1 MNPELLSTLY
11 YISAVTLVIFSLSL
25 YLLKVLFDVDLWLAW
40 KRPKVSM
47 LVVVFGSIWWIANL
61 GLSAYLSFLEPRN
74 LFFVGIVWKSVA
86 AFLLLTGMAVG
97 LWATKLFKTV
107 KRLYGGDRDM
117 LVTEGPYRYTRHPQY
132 LSLMLN
138 AIALAIFFNTLQVF
152 VFAITI
158 TASAY
163 TAALMEEMELE
174 KIFGQKYRDY
184 KNKTP
189 FFPFLRV

>member
-11 YISAVTLVIFSLSL
+11 YLSAAALVVFSLLL
-25 YLLKVLFDVDLWLAW
+25 YLLKVLFNVDLWLGW
-40 KRPKVSM
+40 ERPKVSM
-47 LVVVFGSIWWIANL
+47 LVVVFGSIWWVANL
-61 GLSAYLSFLEPRN
+61 GLSVYLSFLAPQN
-74 LFFVGIVWKSVA
+74 LFFGGIVWKFVA

-97 LWATKLFKTV
+97 LWATRLFRTV

-138 AIALAIFFNTLQVF
+138 AFALAVFFNTLQML

-158 TASAY
+158 IASAY
-163 TAALMEEMELE
+163 IAALMEEMELE
-174 KIFGQKYRDY
+174 KIFGQQYTDY

>member
-1 MNPELLSTLY
+1 LSTLY
-11 YISAVTLVIFSLSL
+11 YISTAALVIFSLLL
-25 YLLKVLFDVDLWLAW
+25 YVLKALFNVDLWLAW

-47 LVVVFGSIWWIANL
+47 LVVIFGSIWWIANL
-61 GLSAYLSFLEPRN
+61 GLSVYLSFLASQT
-74 LFFVGIVWKSVA
+74 LFFVGMVWKFVA

-97 LWATKLFKTV
+97 LWATRLFRTV

-117 LVTEGPYRYTRHPQY
+117 LVTEGSYKYTRHPQY

-163 TAALMEEMELE
+163 IAALMEEMELE
-174 KIFGQKYRDY
+174 KIFGQRYTDY

-189 FFPFLRV
+189 FFPFLRI